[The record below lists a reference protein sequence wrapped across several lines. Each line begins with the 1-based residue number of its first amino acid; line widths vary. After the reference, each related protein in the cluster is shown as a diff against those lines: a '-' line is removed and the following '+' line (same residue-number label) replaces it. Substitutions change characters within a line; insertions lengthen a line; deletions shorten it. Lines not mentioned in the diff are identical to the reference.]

1 MRDAWC
7 ATRDAHGVREVGSVK
22 DYRSVADTV
31 AAEIGAGRLKAGERL
46 PTQREFARQYGI
58 ANSTATRVYQ
68 ELARRGLTEGHVGR
82 GTFVRD
88 TSGAA
93 VPPAPALSE
102 PAGSRV
108 DLELNYPVVP
118 EQAELLAAGLGRLLR
133 PERLEPV
140 LRPVGAAG
148 TPAARAAAADLLA
161 RGGWRPDPARV
172 LFAGS
177 GRQAISAVVAA
188 LTRPGARL
196 GVEELTYP
204 VLKAIATRLGVTLVP
219 LATDGAGLI
228 PEAVEEA
235 HRAGPL
241 HAVYVQPVLH
251 NPLSLTMPAERL
263 DRLADVL
270 LTCGIHAIED
280 AVWAFLRDDLPP
292 LASRA
297 PERTVL
303 VDSLSKRLAPGLSL
317 GFAVAPAAVSGAVAA
332 ALRSGGWTPMGFPL
346 EAMAQWQAVGAVE
359 TLVRAK
365 QRQAVERQGVAERH
379 LGEFV
384 TRSAPGS
391 YYRWWELPKP
401 WRADTF
407 VAAAARHGIAV
418 TPAAAF
424 AVGRHRGPHAIRLGL
439 ASPSAQTLS
448 RALATLA
455 DLARSAPEDL
465 AQD

>member
-1 MRDAWC
+1 M
-7 ATRDAHGVREVGSVK
+7 K

-88 TSGAA
+88 TSGTAA
-93 VPPAPALSE
+93 PPAPALSE
-102 PAGSRV
+102 PAGSRI

-118 EQAELLAAGLGRLLR
+118 EQAELLAAGLGGLLR

-219 LATDGAGLI
+219 LAMDGAGLI

-270 LTCGIHAIED
+270 LRCGIHAIED

-317 GFAVAPAAVSGAVAA
+317 GFAVAPAAASGAVAA

-365 QRQAVERQGVAERH
+365 QRQAVERQEVAERH
-379 LGEFV
+379 LGDFV

-448 RALATLA
+448 RALAALA

>member
-1 MRDAWC
+1 M
-7 ATRDAHGVREVGSVK
+7 K
-22 DYRSVADTV
+22 DYRSVADAV

-88 TSGAA
+88 TSGTAA
-93 VPPAPALSE
+93 PPAPALSE

-118 EQAELLAAGLGRLLR
+118 EQAELLAAGLGGLLR

-219 LATDGAGLI
+219 LAMDRAGLI

-292 LASRA
+292 LASRV

-317 GFAVAPAAVSGAVAA
+317 GFAVVPAAVSGGVAA
-332 ALRSGGWTPMGFPL
+332 ALRSGGWAPMGFPL

-365 QRQAVERQGVAERH
+365 QRQAVERQEIAERH
-379 LGEFV
+379 LGDFV

-391 YYRWWELPKP
+391 YYRWWELPRP

-439 ASPSAQTLS
+439 ASPSAETLS